1 MTKEK
6 FDKRII
12 AITGTT
18 GSGKSALGDIAA
30 LKGAFIVD
38 TDNIT
43 QVLQMDGA
51 PGAIRIKAVFGGGYY
66 KDGFLDRRAL
76 AREVFSNPDSLKKL
90 NNIMHPL
97 IYETMVGMIGI
108 AQKEL
113 GYKFIC
119 ALVPLLFEAGDKWL
133 GPFDEVWLVT
143 APESLCLKRIME
155 RDKLT
160 EAAGRARI
168 AAQMP
173 LAQKLEAAQRLNIP
187 VKTVENDGNREK
199 LFKQA
204 EKLLEPYKAVLWE
217 QMK

>member
-6 FDKRII
+6 IDKRTI

-18 GSGKSALGDIAA
+18 GSGKSALGEIAA

-38 TDNIT
+38 ADNIA

-51 PGAIRIKAVFGGGYY
+51 PGAVRIKAVFGGGYY

-76 AREVFSNPDSLKKL
+76 SREVFSNPDSLKKL
-90 NNIMHPL
+90 NDIMHPL
-97 IYETMVGMIGI
+97 IYEAMVRMIDI

-119 ALVPLLFEAGDKWL
+119 VLIPLLFEAGGKWL
-133 GPFDEVWLVT
+133 ELFDEVWLVT
-143 APESLCLKRIME
+143 APENLCLKRIME

-160 EAAGRARI
+160 EAAAGARI

-173 LAQKLEAAQRLNIP
+173 LAEKLETAQKLNIP
-187 VKTVENDGNREK
+187 VKIAENDGDMTK
-199 LFKQA
+199 LRKQA
-204 EKLLEPYKAVLWE
+204 EKLLEPYKEILWE